1 MYSMSL
7 SNRRATWW
15 IRTIGLP
22 VLWCEGVGD
31 GDREGR
37 TVPGARDPSSI
48 KNFALTS
55 ALPPGL
61 RAALIYSRNMSQ
73 PSQSHSKKRKQSA
86 VTEAGEGDTQ
96 PALKKPKRSPEKKL
110 KKDKSG
116 AGSSTRHRTSSGS
129 KGEFQTITSTL
140 NVSIPP
146 IYAMEPRRGV
156 QEMLDGML
164 MRYGFW

>member
-1 MYSMSL
+1 VTVT
-7 SNRRATWW
+7 RR
-15 IRTIGLP
+15 GGSVP
-22 VLWCEGVGD
+22 VHVI
-31 GDREGR
+31 
-37 TVPGARDPSSI
+37 PPSI

-55 ALPPGL
+55 VLPPDL

-73 PSQSHSKKRKQSA
+73 QSQSHSKKRKQSA
-86 VTEAGEGDTQ
+86 VTEADGEDTR

-116 AGSSTRHRTSSGS
+116 VGSSTRHRTSSGS